1 MKNSVF
7 IIALLVVASVSC
19 DSGRTIPTIET
30 GSDKVTSLTFED
42 TIRFHTEKY
51 CKCFGEFNAF
61 VEKAKTMHPDSVDM
75 EMYGKLQ
82 GESANCFDPNGV
94 ISAFGKSL
102 DSTKRVKQKALFNKY
117 RQEICPEI
125 VPKN

>member
-1 MKNSVF
+1 MKNSLF

-19 DSGRTIPTIET
+19 DSGRTIPSVET
-30 GSDKVTSLTFED
+30 GNEKATSLTFED
-42 TIRFHTEKY
+42 TVRFHTQKY
-51 CKCFGEFNAF
+51 CNCFGEFNVF

-102 DSTKRVKQKALFNKY
+102 DSTKRIKQKELFSKY

-125 VPKN
+125 ISKG